1 MDKKISQLNSLAL
14 ADQADLYAV
23 VDVSASETKKITQD
37 HLEDTI
43 AASTNFVDDLVGN
56 TYFTTSLAHNTNF
69 TTELGN
75 DTNFINT
82 LTSNTNFQN
91 AVNNFITGGGSGGLS
106 SLTQTFLFS
115 DFVDDGSGNGIA
127 TFTDSLP
134 DTAVTLGVVYDIT
147 ANFDG
152 GTTLKVI
159 DDELNNTII
168 GASVVADAINILSGQ
183 TDGNNTSFDFGATPN
198 PIVFMSGTVPT
209 QGSVDVTILYSGIS
223 GSSGS
228 KKVGVGE
235 ISDIQWFNINL
246 PFSMVNSTDT
256 EANVWTIVNGPD
268 QSPSALALS
277 NTQRVHVSTDQTF
290 LLPDFD
296 VSNGAYQFNSNKQS
310 IFTTTIYSTAGG
322 GTKKSGV
329 GYNAVGAEGIIT
341 AQGGNTLSVGFVRSA
356 AGQWYARTATGAAH
370 TEVAVTIPDGKNVLR
385 VEYDPGNVT
394 PQARFYVDGLLVATI
409 TTNVPSA
416 VATVLGWA
424 GGQNTGTDV
433 GIDVLSA
440 PSFSVEL

>member
-1 MDKKISQLNSLAL
+1 
-14 ADQADLYAV
+14 
-23 VDVSASETKKITQD
+23 
-37 HLEDTI
+37 
-43 AASTNFVDDLVGN
+43 
-56 TYFTTSLAHNTNF
+56 
-69 TTELGN
+69 
-75 DTNFINT
+75 
-82 LTSNTNFQN
+82 
-91 AVNNFITGGGSGGLS
+91 
-106 SLTQTFLFS
+106 
-115 DFVDDGSGNGIA
+115 
-127 TFTDSLP
+127 
-134 DTAVTLGVVYDIT
+134 
-147 ANFDG
+147 
-152 GTTLKVI
+152 
-159 DDELNNTII
+159 
-168 GASVVADAINILSGQ
+168 VADAINILSGQ